1 MTWSYD
7 GEGACARI
15 SKVTVDRRTRHGLM
29 MRRVLVRGLV
39 R

>member
-7 GEGACARI
+7 GEGARARI
-15 SKVTVDRRTRHGLM
+15 SKVTVDRRKLHGLM
-29 MRRVLVRGLV
+29 IGRVRVRGLV

>member
-15 SKVTVDRRTRHGLM
+15 SKVTVDRRKWHGLM
-29 MRRVLVRGLV
+29 MGRVLVRGLV